1 MAVKLTSLDLFIDGF
16 FLNFS
21 IVDEIE
27 ATDEDFFVGS
37 LDGRA
42 ELLSGTT
49 SAAALLV
56 EG

>member
-1 MAVKLTSLDLFIDGF
+1 MAVELTSLDLFIDGF

-37 LDGRA
+37 LDGGA

-49 SAAALLV
+49 SAATLLV